1 MTEQEKLE
9 IIKAFAYGKTGAEVA
24 AVTGMTLEEAN
35 AFQRENEKAIAAKR
49 AELKEAGYI
58 G

>member
-1 MTEQEKLE
+1 MTGQEKLE

-24 AVTGMTLEEAN
+24 VVTGMTLREAN
-35 AFQRENEKAIAAKR
+35 AFQRENEEAIAKKK
-49 AELKEAGYI
+49 AELREAGYI